1 MSTPTR
7 DRINRDRLLTLTA
20 VAGVLQVSIRTLKRM
35 LRTKKLPA
43 LKVGS
48 QWRIRESQLQQ
59 WIEYRESSVTDED
72 STKD

>member
-7 DRINRDRLLTLTA
+7 DRINRDRLLTLTE
-20 VAGVLQVSIRTLKRM
+20 VAGVLQVSIRILKRM